1 MMNDFNFAYFLEE
14 MINYDRMTNSYKI
27 FCLKS
32 IIEFANNDQLSFSFS
47 DLQAQMIVNGWS
59 YAKAGYNFGVS
70 DKIPLVVK
78 SICSRNKDILS
89 HREKL
94 DLIYTFYSDEKNAKS
109 HTLLRYVQYRLLSPF
124 FDNEIKG
131 VPDQRKNKLIEMFS
145 NNSDVCFYCIDSE
158 NQKLSLNKDWAIY
171 LKKNYLIVSGWI
183 ENKINQ
189 FLIFR
194 SI

>member
-1 MMNDFNFAYFLEE
+1 MDDFNFAYYLEE

-78 SICSRNKDILS
+78 SICSSNKVILS

-94 DLIYTFYSDEKNAKS
+94 DQIYNFYSDEKNVKS
-109 HTLLRYVQYRLLSPF
+109 HTLIRYVQYRLLSPF

-131 VPDQRKNKLIEMFS
+131 VPDQKKNRLIEMLS
-145 NNSDVCFYCIDSE
+145 HNSDICIYSIDGESC
-158 NQKLSLNKDWAIY
+158 QLSLNKEWMRY
-171 LKKNYLIVSGWI
+171 LKSNYLIVNGWI

-189 FLIFR
+189 YLIFKNH
-194 SI
+194 

>member
-1 MMNDFNFAYFLEE
+1 MNDFNFAYYLEE

-78 SICSRNKDILS
+78 SICSRNRDILS

-131 VPDQRKNKLIEMFS
+131 VPDHKKNKLIEVLS
-145 NNSDVCFYCIDSE
+145 KNSGETIYSIDGE
-158 NQKLSLNKDWAIY
+158 NKLLILNKEWTRY
-171 LKKNYLIVSGWI
+171 LRSNYLIVSGWM

-189 FLIFR
+189 FLLFNQ
-194 SI
+194 

>member
-78 SICSRNKDILS
+78 SICSKNTNILS

-94 DLIYTFYSDEKNAKS
+94 DLIYIFYSNDKNARS

-124 FDNEIKG
+124 FDNVIKG

-145 NNSDVCFYCIDSE
+145 NNSEVCIYSIDSE
-158 NQKLSLNKDWAIY
+158 DQRLSLNKDWAIY
-171 LKKNYLIVSGWI
+171 LKKNYLIVSGWM

>member
-1 MMNDFNFAYFLEE
+1 MNDFNFAYYLEE

-47 DLQAQMIVNGWS
+47 DLQAQMIVSGWS

-78 SICSRNKDILS
+78 SICSRNRDILS

-131 VPDQRKNKLIEMFS
+131 VPDQKKNKLIEVLS
-145 NNSDVCFYCIDSE
+145 KNSGETIYSIDGE
-158 NQKLSLNKDWAIY
+158 NKLLILNKEWTRY
-171 LKKNYLIVSGWI
+171 LRSNYLIVSGWM

-189 FLIFR
+189 FLIFNQ
-194 SI
+194 